1 MKKIFLILIVL
12 LGINITSNA
21 QVCKISGENDSVEVF
36 SADIVE
42 NGTKVQVTVGND
54 SQNISASVTV
64 NVTVTY
70 KPDKGGGTQTR
81 SYSGKT
87 IAKPNT
93 ESVIKIPI
101 EASIGILKPVSVE
114 VDKISGTKC
123 M

>member
-1 MKKIFLILIVL
+1 MKKVFLILIVL

-42 NGTKVQVTVGND
+42 NGTKVQVTVAND

-70 KPDKGGGTQTR
+70 KKNHVTQTR

-87 IAKPNT
+87 IAQPNT
-93 ESVIKIPI
+93 ESVITIPI
-101 EASIGILKPVSVE
+101 EASIGIFKPVSVE

>member
-42 NGTKVQVTVGND
+42 NGTKVQVTVAND

-64 NVTVTY
+64 TY
-70 KPDKGGGTQTR
+70 KNGGRTQTR

-93 ESVIKIPI
+93 ESVINIPI
-101 EASIGILKPVSVE
+101 EASIGIFKPVSVE

>member
-70 KPDKGGGTQTR
+70 KSDRGGTNTR

-93 ESVIKIPI
+93 ESVINIPI